1 MRKRRNSNDF
11 KAYGANRECTET
23 YANVNI
29 SGTHRGTRVGY
40 PKIDTGIM
48 RTGKK
53 PFGSVIH
60 RADRNSYRAK
70 YTHKGEVITKTF
82 KDERSAQAWLSAENA
97 LVEADKAGLKQWTSP
112 AERKRQE
119 TAIERRRVLF
129 CDYVMEEFA
138 PTWLNYSA
146 DGRELAAGSKR
157 KHREYLAHLAH
168 AFFWKYPLTGITP
181 EDINR
186 WLADVENFG
195 GATPR
200 KKTFQLLKAVYA
212 KAVAEGA
219 VTKSPVTMKA
229 PAVPKSRQA
238 QIPPATPEELQEI
251 YANMPSTTR
260 ISVWLGAILDLRIGE
275 VVSLQVQDWNSKT
288 QTLRVCHSAD
298 ENGGLKATKTAASNT
313 TQPVPPQLGK
323 LLEEACDGK
332 KPTDFIVTCS
342 DGTHI
347 TPNRLRDHFNEAKT
361 KAGRPDLHFH
371 TLRAT
376 SITAAVATGASL
388 KDTMQ
393 WGRHADAQTSIE
405 RYQRAS
411 GTERM
416 RQIANGIEDTLMPHE
431 PTVEELEKE
440 IADIEKRLAKLKAQR
455 DAILKRCRESQ

>member
-1 MRKRRNSNDF
+1 M
-11 KAYGANRECTET
+11 
-23 YANVNI
+23 
-29 SGTHRGTRVGY
+29 GT
-40 PKIDTGIM
+40 K
-48 RTGKK
+48 
-53 PFGSVIH
+53 FGSVIH
-60 RADRNSYRAK
+60 RADRGTFRAK
-70 YTHKGEVITKTF
+70 YTYHGEVITKTF
-82 KDERSAQAWLSAENA
+82 KDRLSAEAWLNGERSR
-97 LVEADKAGLKQWTSP
+97 VEADKAGITKWTSP
-112 AERKRQE
+112 TDRKRQE
-119 TAIERRRVLF
+119 DAVKRRRTLF
-129 CDYVMEEFA
+129 CDYVMDEFA
-138 PTWLNYSA
+138 PTWLNYA
-146 DGRELAAGSKR
+146 TDGSELASGSKR
-157 KHREYLAHLAH
+157 KHREYLQHLTH
-168 AFFWKYPLTGITP
+168 SFFWKYPLTSITT

-186 WLADVENFG
+186 WLADLDNFG

-200 KKTFQLLKAVYA
+200 KKTFQLLKAVYS

-219 VTKSPVTMKA
+219 VAKSPVTMKA

-238 QIPPATPEELQEI
+238 QIPPATAEELQTI

-275 VVSLQVQDWNSKT
+275 VVSLQVQDWNPKT

-298 ENGGLKATKTAASNT
+298 VNGQLKSTKTATSNT

-323 LLEEACDGK
+323 LIDKACEDK
-332 KPTDFIVTCS
+332 RPTDFIVTCA

-361 KAGRPDLHFH
+361 RARRPDLHFH

-393 WGRHADAQTSIE
+393 WGRHADAATSIE

-416 RQIANGIEDTLMPHE
+416 REIANGIEDTLMGHE
-431 PTVEELEKE
+431 PTREELEAEIQKTKE
-440 IADIEKRLAKLKAQR
+440 RLADLERQLDALK
-455 DAILKRCRESQ
+455 

>member
-1 MRKRRNSNDF
+1 M
-11 KAYGANRECTET
+11 
-23 YANVNI
+23 
-29 SGTHRGTRVGY
+29 GT
-40 PKIDTGIM
+40 K
-48 RTGKK
+48 
-53 PFGSVIH
+53 FGSVIH
-60 RADRNSYRAK
+60 RADRGTFRAK
-70 YTHKGEVITKTF
+70 YTYHGEVITKTF
-82 KDERSAQAWLSAENA
+82 KDRLSAEAWLNGERSR
-97 LVEADKAGLKQWTSP
+97 VEADKAGITKWTSP
-112 AERKRQE
+112 TDRKRQE
-119 TAIERRRVLF
+119 GAVKRRRTLF
-129 CDYVMEEFA
+129 CDYVMDEFA
-138 PTWLNYSA
+138 PTWLNYA
-146 DGRELAAGSKR
+146 TDGSELASGSKR
-157 KHREYLAHLAH
+157 KHREYLQHLTH
-168 AFFWKYPLTGITP
+168 SFFWKYPLTSITT

-186 WLADVENFG
+186 WLADLDNFG

-200 KKTFQLLKAVYA
+200 KKTFQLLKAVYS

-219 VTKSPVTMKA
+219 VAKSPVTMKA

-238 QIPPATPEELQEI
+238 QIPPATAEELQTI

-275 VVSLQVQDWNSKT
+275 VVSLQVQDWNPKT

-298 ENGGLKATKTAASNT
+298 VNGQLKSTKTATSNT

-323 LLEEACDGK
+323 LIDKACEDK
-332 KPTDFIVTCS
+332 RPTDFIVTCA

-361 KAGRPDLHFH
+361 RARRPDLHFH

-393 WGRHADAQTSIE
+393 WGRHADAATSIE

-416 RQIANGIEDTLMPHE
+416 REIANGIEDTLMGHE
-431 PTVEELEKE
+431 PTREELEAEIQKTKE
-440 IADIEKRLAKLKAQR
+440 RLADLERQLDALK
-455 DAILKRCRESQ
+455 